1 MGREATGEISFGG
14 QSRPGKLLL
23 EAEEVIARGTLRL
36 RLPRSALTGWQ
47 ADEDGAVL
55 VLKSA
60 QGALRARLGAH
71 EVAAWLKALDRPVPG
86 LAQKLGLAPD
96 RPAWVIGPVT
106 DAALAAALKGA
117 RADSPAS
124 AALALAELP
133 DEAAL
138 DAALAALD
146 GTRLPFWAV
155 APKGRA
161 SPLPD
166 ATLRARMRAAGWT
179 DSKSCAVSDR
189 MTATRYHRRADPP
202 HAAGA

>member
-14 QSRPGKLLL
+14 QSGPGKLLL

-47 ADEDGAVL
+47 ADQDGAVL
-55 VLKSA
+55 VLNTA
-60 QGALRARLGAH
+60 QGALRARLRAR
-71 EVAAWLKALDRPVPG
+71 EVAAWLKALDRPAPG
-86 LAQKLGLAPD
+86 LAQKLGIAPD
-96 RPAWVIGPVT
+96 RRAWVIGPVT
-106 DAALAAALKGA
+106 DAALAAALEGA
-117 RADSPAS
+117 KSDSPAS
-124 AALALAELP
+124 ATLALAELT

-138 DAALAALD
+138 GAALAALE
-146 GTRLPFWAV
+146 GTRLPFWAI
-155 APKGRA
+155 APKGPS